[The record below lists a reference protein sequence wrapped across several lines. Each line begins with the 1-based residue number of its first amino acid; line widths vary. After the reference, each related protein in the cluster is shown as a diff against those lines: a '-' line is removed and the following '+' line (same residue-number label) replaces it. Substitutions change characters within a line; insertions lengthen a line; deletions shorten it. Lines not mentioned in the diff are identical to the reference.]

1 MVGIFGS
8 TARGKATLDS
18 DVDVL
23 IRFARPKSLLA
34 LVALERQLAAALGKR
49 VELVTEGALH
59 PYLRD
64 NVLRD
69 LQVVYEAR

>member
-8 TARGKATLDS
+8 TARGEATADS

-23 IRFARPKSLLA
+23 VRFAHPKSLLA
-34 LVALERQLAAALGKR
+34 LVALERQLSEAVGKP
-49 VELVTEGALH
+49 VDLVTEHSLH

-69 LQVVYEAR
+69 LQVVYEAP